1 MLEFPKPRSL
11 PLVPCLNLV
20 LGEYRCVRMLLLL
33 LIFTAAIAPMYAQ
46 LVIESSI
53 SQPQTQT
60 YYVANLSA
68 TRGEDCG
75 AYYSV
80 TPMPQ
85 APQGQPQ
92 TYYIAN
98 LSANDG
104 ADCGEYV
111 SVSPV
116 PQATYPTPTLPNLSS
131 LVMPVQFSEPS
142 SEMDHES
149 PAEDPDP
156 DPDP

>member
-1 MLEFPKPRSL
+1 
-11 PLVPCLNLV
+11 
-20 LGEYRCVRMLLLL
+20 
-33 LIFTAAIAPMYAQ
+33 MYAQ
-46 LVIESSI
+46 LVV
-53 SQPQTQT
+53 QPQITQPQPQT

-104 ADCGEYV
+104 ANCGEYV

-116 PQATYPTPTLPNLSS
+116 PQATHPAPVFPNLSS
-131 LVMPVQFSEPS
+131 PFRPIEFSES
-142 SEMDHES
+142 SLEMDHES

-156 DPDP
+156 

>member
-1 MLEFPKPRSL
+1 MKTLSA
-11 PLVPCLNLV
+11 V
-20 LGEYRCVRMLLLL
+20 
-33 LIFTAAIAPMYAQ
+33 LIFVGTIASTYAQ
-46 LVIESSI
+46 LVI
-53 SQPQTQT
+53 QPQFTKPQTQT

-85 APQGQPQ
+85 ARRGQPQ

-104 ADCGEYV
+104 ANCGEYV

-116 PQATYPTPTLPNLSS
+116 PQSTYQTPAFPNLSS
-131 LVMPVQFSEPS
+131 PVMPVQFSDS
-142 SEMDHES
+142 LLEMDHES
-149 PAEDPDP
+149 LAEDPDP
-156 DPDP
+156 DP

>member
-1 MLEFPKPRSL
+1 LGNDECVKQSY
-11 PLVPCLNLV
+11 LV
-20 LGEYRCVRMLLLL
+20 L
-33 LIFTAAIAPMYAQ
+33 IFLAVMASMNAQ
-46 LVIESSI
+46 LVIQPQI
-53 SQPQTQT
+53 TQPQTQT

-104 ADCGEYV
+104 ANCGEYV
-111 SVSPV
+111 SVSPI
-116 PQATYPTPTLPNLSS
+116 PQATYPAPTFPNLSS
-131 LVMPVQFSEPS
+131 SLRPIEFSDS
-142 SEMDHES
+142 SLQIDHES
-149 PAEDPDP
+149 SAEDPDP
-156 DPDP
+156 

>member
-1 MLEFPKPRSL
+1 MK
-11 PLVPCLNLV
+11 
-20 LGEYRCVRMLLLL
+20 YLLLS
-33 LIFTAAIAPMYAQ
+33 LIYLSTFGVAKAQ
-46 LVIESSI
+46 LVI
-53 SQPQTQT
+53 QPQITQPQPQT

-85 APQGQPQ
+85 SPQGQPK

-104 ADCGEYV
+104 ANCGEYV
-111 SVSPV
+111 SVSPI
-116 PQATYPTPTLPNLSS
+116 PQATYPAPTFPNLSS
-131 LVMPVQFSEPS
+131 SLRPIEFSDS
-142 SEMDHES
+142 SLQIDHES
-149 PAEDPDP
+149 SAEDPDP
-156 DPDP
+156 

>member
-1 MLEFPKPRSL
+1 MKKNSF
-11 PLVPCLNLV
+11 
-20 LGEYRCVRMLLLL
+20 Y
-33 LIFTAAIAPMYAQ
+33 LIFLAVIASVNAQ
-46 LVIESSI
+46 LVIQPLI

-104 ADCGEYV
+104 ANCGEYV

-116 PQATYPTPTLPNLSS
+116 PQATHPAPVFPNLSS
-131 LVMPVQFSEPS
+131 PLLPTPYSESS
-142 SEMDHES
+142 SEIDHES

-156 DPDP
+156 

>member
-1 MLEFPKPRSL
+1 MKTLSA
-11 PLVPCLNLV
+11 V
-20 LGEYRCVRMLLLL
+20 
-33 LIFTAAIAPMYAQ
+33 LIFLGVFASANAQ
-46 LVIESSI
+46 LVI
-53 SQPQTQT
+53 QPQITQTQPQT

-104 ADCGEYV
+104 ANCGEYV
-111 SVSPV
+111 SVSPI
-116 PQATYPTPTLPNLSS
+116 PQATYPTPTFPNLSS
-131 LVMPVQFSEPS
+131 PLSPVQFSDS
-142 SEMDHES
+142 SLELDHES
-149 PAEDPDP
+149 AAEDSDPDP
-156 DPDP
+156 DP

>member
-1 MLEFPKPRSL
+1 MIRP
-11 PLVPCLNLV
+11 
-20 LGEYRCVRMLLLL
+20 LLLP
-33 LIFTAAIAPMYAQ
+33 IFVVAVSSMNAQ
-46 LVIESSI
+46 LVIQPQI
-53 SQPQTQT
+53 TQPQTQT

-92 TYYIAN
+92 TFYIAN

-104 ADCGEYV
+104 ANCGEYV
-111 SVSPV
+111 SVAPV
-116 PQATYPTPTLPNLSS
+116 PQMTYPSPLFPNLSS
-131 LVMPVQFSEPS
+131 PVMPVQFSDS
-142 SEMDHES
+142 SLELDHES

-156 DPDP
+156 DS

>member
-1 MLEFPKPRSL
+1 MKYHLLSL
-11 PLVPCLNLV
+11 IYLSAFGVAN
-20 LGEYRCVRMLLLL
+20 
-33 LIFTAAIAPMYAQ
+33 AQ
-46 LVIESSI
+46 LVI
-53 SQPQTQT
+53 QPQIKQPQPQT

-85 APQGQPQ
+85 SPQGQPE

-98 LSANDG
+98 LSVNDG
-104 ADCGEYV
+104 ANCGEYV

-116 PQATYPTPTLPNLSS
+116 PQTTYLAPSFPNLSS
-131 LVMPVQFSEPS
+131 PLRPIEFSESS

-149 PAEDPDP
+149 PTEDPDP
-156 DPDP
+156 DS

>member
-1 MLEFPKPRSL
+1 MKTLSA
-11 PLVPCLNLV
+11 
-20 LGEYRCVRMLLLL
+20 L
-33 LIFTAAIAPMYAQ
+33 LIFIGTIISTYAQ
-46 LVIESSI
+46 LVI
-53 SQPQTQT
+53 QPQITQTQTQT

-75 AYYSV
+75 AYYAV

-98 LSANDG
+98 LSDNDG
-104 ADCGEYV
+104 ANCGEYV

-116 PQATYPTPTLPNLSS
+116 PQTTYLAPVFPNLSS
-131 LVMPVQFSEPS
+131 PFRPIEFSES
-142 SEMDHES
+142 SLEMDHES

-156 DPDP
+156 

>member
-1 MLEFPKPRSL
+1 MKTLSA
-11 PLVPCLNLV
+11 V
-20 LGEYRCVRMLLLL
+20 LIVVG
-33 LIFTAAIAPMYAQ
+33 TIASTYAQ
-46 LVIESSI
+46 LVIQPQI
-53 SQPQTQT
+53 SQTQTQT
-60 YYVANLSA
+60 YYIANLSA

-80 TPMPQ
+80 TPIPQ

-92 TYYIAN
+92 NYYIAN

-104 ADCGEYV
+104 ANCGEYV

-116 PQATYPTPTLPNLSS
+116 PQATYQNQKPLFPNLSS
-131 LVMPVQFSEPS
+131 PVMPVQFSDS
-142 SEMDHES
+142 SLELDHES

-156 DPDP
+156 

>member
-1 MLEFPKPRSL
+1 MKYHLLSL
-11 PLVPCLNLV
+11 IYLSAFGVAN
-20 LGEYRCVRMLLLL
+20 
-33 LIFTAAIAPMYAQ
+33 AQ
-46 LVIESSI
+46 LVIQPQI

-80 TPMPQ
+80 TPMTQ

-104 ADCGEYV
+104 ANCGEYV

-116 PQATYPTPTLPNLSS
+116 PQTTYPSPVLSNLSS
-131 LVMPVQFSEPS
+131 PLSPIEFSDS
-142 SEMDHES
+142 SLEMDH
-149 PAEDPDP
+149 
-156 DPDP
+156 

>member
-1 MLEFPKPRSL
+1 MKTLSA
-11 PLVPCLNLV
+11 V
-20 LGEYRCVRMLLLL
+20 
-33 LIFTAAIAPMYAQ
+33 LIFVGTIASTYAQ
-46 LVIESSI
+46 LVIQPQI

-68 TRGEDCG
+68 SRGDDCG

-85 APQGQPQ
+85 APRGQPQ

-104 ADCGEYV
+104 ANCGEYV

-116 PQATYPTPTLPNLSS
+116 PQSTYQTPLFPNLSS
-131 LVMPVQFSEPS
+131 PVMPVQFSDS
-142 SEMDHES
+142 LLEMDHES

>member
-1 MLEFPKPRSL
+1 MKNIEFVFVFVCAVDSA
-11 PLVPCLNLV
+11 N
-20 LGEYRCVRMLLLL
+20 
-33 LIFTAAIAPMYAQ
+33 AQ
-46 LVIESSI
+46 LVI
-53 SQPQTQT
+53 QPQFTKPQTQT

-104 ADCGEYV
+104 ANCGEYV
-111 SVSPV
+111 SVSPI
-116 PQATYPTPTLPNLSS
+116 PQATYPASSFPNLSS
-131 LVMPVQFSEPS
+131 PLRTIEFSDS
-142 SEMDHES
+142 SLEIDHES

-156 DPDP
+156 NP

>member
-1 MLEFPKPRSL
+1 MKHHLLTLIYLSVF
-11 PLVPCLNLV
+11 
-20 LGEYRCVRMLLLL
+20 GE
-33 LIFTAAIAPMYAQ
+33 ANAK
-46 LVIESSI
+46 LVI
-53 SQPQTQT
+53 QPQITQPQPQT

-92 TYYIAN
+92 TFYIAN
-98 LSANDG
+98 LSANNG
-104 ADCGEYV
+104 ANCGEYV

-116 PQATYPTPTLPNLSS
+116 PQTTYPTPVFPNLSS
-131 LVMPVQFSEPS
+131 PLRPIEFSES
-142 SEMDHES
+142 SLEIDHES

-156 DPDP
+156 NP

>member
-1 MLEFPKPRSL
+1 MKTLSA
-11 PLVPCLNLV
+11 V
-20 LGEYRCVRMLLLL
+20 
-33 LIFTAAIAPMYAQ
+33 LIFVGTIASTYAQ
-46 LVIESSI
+46 LVI
-53 SQPQTQT
+53 QPQFTKPQTQT

-80 TPMPQ
+80 TPIPQ

-92 TYYIAN
+92 NYYIAN
-98 LSANDG
+98 LSENDG
-104 ADCGEYV
+104 ANCGEYV

-116 PQATYPTPTLPNLSS
+116 PQTTYLAPAFPNLSS
-131 LVMPVQFSEPS
+131 PLRPIEFSES
-142 SEMDHES
+142 SLEMDHES

-156 DPDP
+156 DP

>member
-1 MLEFPKPRSL
+1 MKHYS
-11 PLVPCLNLV
+11 LV
-20 LGEYRCVRMLLLL
+20 L
-33 LIFTAAIAPMYAQ
+33 IFIVAIGSANAQ
-46 LVIESSI
+46 LVIQTQI

-104 ADCGEYV
+104 ANCGEYV

-116 PQATYPTPTLPNLSS
+116 PQTTYPSPLFPNLSTP
-131 LVMPVQFSEPS
+131 VMPVQFSESS
-142 SEMDHES
+142 SEIDHES
-149 PAEDPDP
+149 LAEDPDP
-156 DPDP
+156 

>member
-1 MLEFPKPRSL
+1 MKTLSA
-11 PLVPCLNLV
+11 V
-20 LGEYRCVRMLLLL
+20 
-33 LIFTAAIAPMYAQ
+33 LIFLGVIASAKAQ
-46 LVIESSI
+46 LVI
-53 SQPQTQT
+53 QPQITQPQPQT

-104 ADCGEYV
+104 ANCGEYV

-116 PQATYPTPTLPNLSS
+116 PQATYPAPTFQNLSS
-131 LVMPVQFSEPS
+131 PVIPVQFSDS
-142 SEMDHES
+142 SLEIDHES

>member
-1 MLEFPKPRSL
+1 MK
-11 PLVPCLNLV
+11 
-20 LGEYRCVRMLLLL
+20 YRLLY
-33 LIFTAAIAPMYAQ
+33 LIYLSAFGAANAQ
-46 LVIESSI
+46 LII
-53 SQPQTQT
+53 QPQITQPQPQT
-60 YYVANLSA
+60 YYIANLSA

-116 PQATYPTPTLPNLSS
+116 PQATYPTPVFPNLSS
-131 LVMPVQFSEPS
+131 PLRPIEFSES
-142 SEMDHES
+142 SLEIDHES
-149 PAEDPDP
+149 PAEDSDP

>member
-1 MLEFPKPRSL
+1 MKYHLFSL
-11 PLVPCLNLV
+11 IYLSAFGVAN
-20 LGEYRCVRMLLLL
+20 
-33 LIFTAAIAPMYAQ
+33 AQ
-46 LVIESSI
+46 LVIQPPI
-53 SQPQTQT
+53 TQPQTQT

-92 TYYIAN
+92 TFYIAN
-98 LSANDG
+98 LSANNG
-104 ADCGEYV
+104 ANCGEYV
-111 SVSPV
+111 SLSPV
-116 PQATYPTPTLPNLSS
+116 PQATYPAPVFPNLSS
-131 LVMPVQFSEPS
+131 PLSPVQFSDS
-142 SEMDHES
+142 SLEMDHES
-149 PAEDPDP
+149 PAEDSDP

>member
-1 MLEFPKPRSL
+1 MKTLSA
-11 PLVPCLNLV
+11 V
-20 LGEYRCVRMLLLL
+20 
-33 LIFTAAIAPMYAQ
+33 LIFVGTISSTYAQ
-46 LVIESSI
+46 LVIQPQI

-92 TYYIAN
+92 IFYIAN

-104 ADCGEYV
+104 ANCGEYV

-116 PQATYPTPTLPNLSS
+116 PQTTYPSPVFPNLSTP
-131 LVMPVQFSEPS
+131 VMPVQFSESS
-142 SEMDHES
+142 SEIDHES
-149 PAEDPDP
+149 LVERPDP
-156 DPDP
+156 

>member
-1 MLEFPKPRSL
+1 MRVS
-11 PLVPCLNLV
+11 
-20 LGEYRCVRMLLLL
+20 LLLL
-33 LIFTAAIAPMYAQ
+33 FFTASIAPMYAQ
-46 LVIESSI
+46 LVIESPI

-104 ADCGEYV
+104 ANCGEYV
-111 SVSPV
+111 SVSPI
-116 PQATYPTPTLPNLSS
+116 PQATYPAPTFPNLSS
-131 LVMPVQFSEPS
+131 PVIPAQDVETPEAVDSELS
-142 SEMDHES
+142 AD
-149 PAEDPDP
+149 DPDP
-156 DPDP
+156 DP

>member
-1 MLEFPKPRSL
+1 MKHRL
-11 PLVPCLNLV
+11 LV
-20 LGEYRCVRMLLLL
+20 L
-33 LIFTAAIAPMYAQ
+33 IFIVVIASANAQ
-46 LVIESSI
+46 LVI
-53 SQPQTQT
+53 QPQITQPQPQT

-104 ADCGEYV
+104 ANCGEYV
-111 SVSPV
+111 SVSPI
-116 PQATYPTPTLPNLSS
+116 PQATYPASSFPNLSS
-131 LVMPVQFSEPS
+131 PLRTIEFSDS
-142 SEMDHES
+142 SLEIDHES

-156 DPDP
+156 NP

>member
-1 MLEFPKPRSL
+1 MKTLSA
-11 PLVPCLNLV
+11 V
-20 LGEYRCVRMLLLL
+20 LLFLGV
-33 LIFTAAIAPMYAQ
+33 IASANAQ
-46 LVIESSI
+46 LVIQPQI
-53 SQPQTQT
+53 TQPQTQT

-85 APQGQPQ
+85 APQGQPR

-104 ADCGEYV
+104 ANCGEYV

-116 PQATYPTPTLPNLSS
+116 PQATYPAPSFPNLSS
-131 LVMPVQFSEPS
+131 PSLVMPARDVESPEAVDSEPS
-142 SEMDHES
+142 AD
-149 PAEDPDP
+149 DPDP
-156 DPDP
+156 DP

>member
-1 MLEFPKPRSL
+1 MKYHLLSL
-11 PLVPCLNLV
+11 IYLSDF
-20 LGEYRCVRMLLLL
+20 G
-33 LIFTAAIAPMYAQ
+33 IANAQ
-46 LVIESSI
+46 LVIQPPI
-53 SQPQTQT
+53 TQPQTQT

-85 APQGQPQ
+85 APQGQRQ
-92 TYYIAN
+92 IFYIAN

-104 ADCGEYV
+104 ANCGEYV

-116 PQATYPTPTLPNLSS
+116 PQTTYPAPAFPNLSS
-131 LVMPVQFSEPS
+131 PVMPVQFSESS
-142 SEMDHES
+142 SEIDHES
-149 PAEDPDP
+149 LAEHPDP
-156 DPDP
+156 DP

>member
-1 MLEFPKPRSL
+1 MKHLSQVLFFI
-11 PLVPCLNLV
+11 LV
-20 LGEYRCVRMLLLL
+20 
-33 LIFTAAIAPMYAQ
+33 IASANAQ
-46 LVIESSI
+46 LVIQPPI
-53 SQPQTQT
+53 TQPQTQT

-104 ADCGEYV
+104 ANCGEYV

-116 PQATYPTPTLPNLSS
+116 SQATYQNQKPLFPNLSS
-131 LVMPVQFSEPS
+131 PVMPVQFSDS
-142 SEMDHES
+142 SLELDHES

-156 DPDP
+156 

>member
-1 MLEFPKPRSL
+1 MASM
-11 PLVPCLNLV
+11 N
-20 LGEYRCVRMLLLL
+20 
-33 LIFTAAIAPMYAQ
+33 AQ
-46 LVIESSI
+46 LMI
-53 SQPQTQT
+53 QPEIFQPETQT

-85 APQGQPQ
+85 APRGQPQ

-104 ADCGEYV
+104 ANCGEYV
-111 SVSPV
+111 LVSPI
-116 PQATYPTPTLPNLSS
+116 PQPNYAAPTFPSLLSP
-131 LVMPVQFSEPS
+131 VTPVQYSGPS
-142 SEMDHES
+142 MELDSGTSAD
-149 PAEDPDP
+149 DPDP

>member
-1 MLEFPKPRSL
+1 MKTLSA
-11 PLVPCLNLV
+11 V
-20 LGEYRCVRMLLLL
+20 
-33 LIFTAAIAPMYAQ
+33 LIFLGVIASAKAQ
-46 LVIESSI
+46 LVIQPQI
-53 SQPQTQT
+53 TQPQTQT

-104 ADCGEYV
+104 ANCGEYV

-116 PQATYPTPTLPNLSS
+116 PHATYPTPALPNLLSPLRPIEFSDSS
-131 LVMPVQFSEPS
+131 LQI
-142 SEMDHES
+142 DHES

>member
-1 MLEFPKPRSL
+1 MKRF
-11 PLVPCLNLV
+11 
-20 LGEYRCVRMLLLL
+20 LLT
-33 LIFTAAIAPMYAQ
+33 LIYVAAICSANAQ
-46 LVIESSI
+46 LVIQPQI
-53 SQPQTQT
+53 AQPQTQT

-80 TPMPQ
+80 TPMSQ
-85 APQGQPQ
+85 TPQGQPQ

-104 ADCGEYV
+104 AKCGEYV
-111 SVSPV
+111 SVSPL
-116 PQATYPTPTLPNLSS
+116 PQPTYPSPTFPSLLSPVIPIQYSTPSMELDSGTSA
-131 LVMPVQFSEPS
+131 
-142 SEMDHES
+142 D
-149 PAEDPDP
+149 DPDP